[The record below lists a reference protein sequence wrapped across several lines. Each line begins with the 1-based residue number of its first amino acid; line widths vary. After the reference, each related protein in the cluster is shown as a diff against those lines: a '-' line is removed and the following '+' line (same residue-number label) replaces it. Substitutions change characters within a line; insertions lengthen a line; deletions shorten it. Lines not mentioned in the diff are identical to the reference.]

1 MEYFGINWQIGR
13 PWGNHHPDHIC
24 WNAPESVV
32 YKDNILQLGVDYKPV
47 IFDVPDPNNPGQT
60 YKKRYPWSVGYVTS
74 TDSFKY
80 GYFRVDFKLPLG
92 KQLWPAI
99 WLSDQDTWPPEID
112 IVEGWTDQYNWPIF
126 KPKSADRI
134 YRINPFANRIFPS
147 VHLGTNPKEH
157 HMKSYKKLN
166 GSPTC
171 YLDVTGINV
180 CELIWAPDRLR
191 IYYNSRLVMDESRP
205 EVLKYYNESN
215 GMKIHLNNYVTNNFN
230 IDDYIHMN
238 DRNDM
243 CKWFYIYNVD
253 YNTDYEFITEPK

>member
-13 PWGNHHPDHIC
+13 PWGNHHPDHNC

-32 YKDNILQLGVDYKPV
+32 FKDNILQLGVDYKPV

-126 KPKSADRI
+126 KPKSVDRI

-180 CELIWAPDRLR
+180 CELVWAPDRLR
-191 IYYNSRLVMDESRP
+191 IYYNGRLVMDESNP

-253 YNTDYEFITEPK
+253 YNPDYEFITEPK

>member
-13 PWGNHHPDHIC
+13 PWGNHHPDHNC

-32 YKDNILQLGVDYKPV
+32 FKDNILQLGVDYKPV

-147 VHLGTNPKEH
+147 LHLGTNPKEH

-171 YLDVTGINV
+171 YLDITGVNV
-180 CELIWAPDRLR
+180 CELVWAPDRLR
-191 IYYNSRLVMDESRP
+191 IYYNGRLFMEETRP
-205 EVLKYYNESN
+205 EILKYYNESN

-238 DRNDM
+238 DRKDM

-253 YNTDYEFITEPK
+253 YNTDYEFISEPK